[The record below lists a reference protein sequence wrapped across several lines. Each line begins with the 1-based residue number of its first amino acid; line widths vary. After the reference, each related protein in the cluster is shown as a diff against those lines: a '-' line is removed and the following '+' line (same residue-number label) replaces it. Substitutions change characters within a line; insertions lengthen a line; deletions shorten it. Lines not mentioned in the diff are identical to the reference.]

1 MHRRIAKLQVLLL
14 CKPTLDFLVA
24 AEPLRLGEA
33 LLEALHHLR
42 WDRLLTG
49 LWSRILDLLDLLDP
63 AFFVELNP
71 IGDRVATGAQLASR
85 PASAFGLS
93 SLSAEEASGNG
104 AGSGRQS
111 SLRTSSSSCSTGSV
125 ISGRLYIA
133 GGILQAV

>member
-33 LLEALHHLR
+33 LLEALHHAGG
-42 WDRLLTG
+42 DRLLSR

-63 AFFVELNP
+63 SFFVELNP

-85 PASAFGLS
+85 PASAFCLS
-93 SLSAEEASGNG
+93 SLQQKKHLETALDLG
-104 AGSGRQS
+104 ARALCGQ
-111 SLRTSSSSCSTGSV
+111 
-125 ISGRLYIA
+125 A
-133 GGILQAV
+133 LQAVRRAR